1 MNMESQGTQKIQ
13 WTAPAIEELD
23 LTGTES
29 GTVAASESA
38 TTNCFTPS

>member
-1 MNMESQGTQKIQ
+1 MNKESQGTQKIQ
-13 WTAPAIEELD
+13 WTTPAIEELD

-29 GTVAASESA
+29 GSVAANEST

>member
-1 MNMESQGTQKIQ
+1 MNMESQASQKIQ

-29 GTVAASESA
+29 GVIPGTEHSSDPFSSVS
-38 TTNCFTPS
+38 